1 MGLAPVNA
9 MEGWPPRTQKVTVLG
24 MAQAP
29 QDVPP
34 GSGPVPLYRRLL
46 PMPSSLG
53 VGLECHAWRSLGSQT
68 YPLQQDGPGW
78 QPESDWVKA
87 GRPRSGAVKMASCH
101 HLSEPVSATWADSTP
116 FQCKRP
122 SDPRWCPLCPSWGQG
137 SPPATLR
144 ESTPGSQ
151 CWQEK
156 ETSQRTNGRET
167 KVRDT
172 QAALWQV
179 DWQADWGRSLWSLA
193 NAGTYCRGFSQA

>member
-68 YPLQQDGPGW
+68 CTPYSRMGQAGSLNLTGSRQEDPGL
-78 QPESDWVKA
+78 
-87 GRPRSGAVKMASCH
+87 G
-101 HLSEPVSATWADSTP
+101 L
-116 FQCKRP
+116 
-122 SDPRWCPLCPSWGQG
+122 
-137 SPPATLR
+137 
-144 ESTPGSQ
+144 
-151 CWQEK
+151 
-156 ETSQRTNGRET
+156 
-167 KVRDT
+167 
-172 QAALWQV
+172 
-179 DWQADWGRSLWSLA
+179 
-193 NAGTYCRGFSQA
+193 